1 MRRPITIEE
10 EMESLTKAG
19 HYSSRGEIVKDA
31 FRALLESRP
40 ELRIAIAVELYK
52 GETISLNRAA
62 RLAGVTAEE
71 MKEILAGR
79 GIALKRG
86 LTKPEERR
94 ARAEELARLSK

>member
-10 EMESLTKAG
+10 EMESLRQAG
-19 HYSSRGEIVKDA
+19 HYSNKEEILKDA

-40 ELRIAIAVELYK
+40 ELRISIAVELYK
-52 GETISLNRAA
+52 GGKISLNRAA

-79 GIALKRG
+79 GVALKRG